1 MGMTEGHGPEV
12 HDEHAGFRDLVEG
25 LLGANLERAPER
37 ALTIRHRE
45 AAALVATDAG
55 IAVTIQMLPGPAHAP
70 GTVLVH
76 DGEDPWAEI
85 VVHAESM
92 ALLELAG
99 TPLRFGLPDGFTPVG
114 RDVLRQILS
123 RQIRVRGLVRHL
135 GTVRR
140 LSMLLSAR

>member
-1 MGMTEGHGPEV
+1 VGVTDTDA
-12 HDEHAGFRDLVEG
+12 HDEHVGFRALVEG
-25 LLGANLERAPER
+25 LLEANLARAPER
-37 ALTIRHRE
+37 ALLIRRRE

-55 IAVTIQMLPGPAHAP
+55 IAVTIQMLPGAAHAP

-85 VVHAESM
+85 VVRAESM

-99 TPLRFGLPDGFTPVG
+99 TPLRLGLPDALTPIG
-114 RDVLRQILS
+114 RDVLEQILC
-123 RQIRVRGLVRHL
+123 RRIRVRGLVRNL